1 MATIEKDGVLLVLD
15 AQGNESIQEP
25 VSYPRGRPTQKRTF
39 VHPNLVPRGPWMLSN
54 EFVVFDMDGNR
65 VPLGPLGGFRLVMGR
80 RARPISV
87 IEYGAYKEQDGS
99 PGKYAGWIATMASVV
114 VVMVYA
120 MRRRDNG
127 SLELLIGR
135 IHNPRKTSTDPNDPA
150 QEAPRGRIEK
160 GETPTKAGER
170 ELLEEVGLD
179 RDLKML
185 PGEPVN
191 ANNAWLSHA
200 PLDDGSPG
208 GFFFV
213 CCEVTSD
220 HLERVEGD
228 PGGWR
233 FDEEAREAH
242 VANRKLE
249 DFEKDIGPM
258 TFRSYKDVINGGDG
272 PTIIAAARLKH
283 WLEDEKAWVFDV
295 PGVRTRI

>member
-15 AQGNESIQEP
+15 AQGKESIQEL
-25 VSYPRGRPTQKRTF
+25 VSYPKGRPTEKRDF
-39 VHPNLVPRGPWMLSN
+39 AHPNLVLRGPETFSN
-54 EFVVFDMDGNR
+54 ELTVFDMEGNR
-65 VPLGPLGGFRLVMGR
+65 VPLGALGGFRLVMGR
-80 RARPISV
+80 GAPINV
-87 IEYGAYKEQDGS
+87 LEYGAYKEQDGS
-99 PGKYAGWIATMASVV
+99 PGRYAGWIATMASVA

-135 IHNPRKTSTDPNDPA
+135 IHNPRKTSTNPNDPA

-160 GETPTKAGER
+160 GETPTEAGAR

-185 PGEPVN
+185 PGKPVN
-191 ANNAWLSHA
+191 ANSAWLSHA

-213 CCEVTSD
+213 CCEVNPD

-228 PGGWR
+228 LGGWR

-242 VANRKLE
+242 IANRKLE

-258 TFRSYKDVINGGDG
+258 TFRSYKDVINGEDG

-295 PGVRTRI
+295 PGVRTRM